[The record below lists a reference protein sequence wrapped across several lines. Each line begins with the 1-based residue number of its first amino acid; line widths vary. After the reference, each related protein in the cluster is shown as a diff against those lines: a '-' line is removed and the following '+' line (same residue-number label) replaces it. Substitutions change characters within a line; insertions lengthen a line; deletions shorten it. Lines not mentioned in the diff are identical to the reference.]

1 MNRGGETRTLRA
13 QIAAPQEHAPGQ
25 GQAIPQL
32 AGLQVVEIE
41 RGSPLYQRIQGL
53 IVAAVERNSRAWQY
67 GFRPGDIVYAVNG
80 KRVLLSFPLFYLT
93 PASATAVRACGSTL
107 IAFMFVKSIIRPS
120 SQTP

>member
-1 MNRGGETRTLRA
+1 MLRV

-67 GFRPGDIVYAVNG
+67 GFRPGDIVYAVAN
-80 KRVLLSFPLFYLT
+80 KRVRTLAEFQSALRGAERGYAVSLLRGDFSLT
-93 PASATAVRACGSTL
+93 IV
-107 IAFMFVKSIIRPS
+107 IR
-120 SQTP
+120 